1 MNPHAL
7 RLVPPPPPP
16 TEHTV
21 WTLTKDA
28 RQAEARVRAT
38 PFGPELRILIDGE
51 LWWSQV
57 VRPPDTSAVEAAAE
71 LKRLEFTAKGWALAA
86 VVPPGRQP

>member
-16 TEHTV
+16 REHAL
-21 WTLTKDA
+21 WTLVKEGH
-28 RQAEARVRAT
+28 RAEARIRET

-51 LWWSQV
+51 LWWSQA
-57 VRPPDTSAVEAAAE
+57 VRPPTVDAIESTAE
-71 LKRLEFTAKGWALAA
+71 LKRLEFAAKGWRDAEATS
-86 VVPPGRQP
+86 

>member
-16 TEHTV
+16 SEHPL
-21 WTLTKDA
+21 WTLTKA
-28 RQAEARVRAT
+28 EHQAEARVRAT

-57 VRPPDTSAVEAAAE
+57 FQPPTEDGMTAAADR
-71 LKRLEFTAKGWALAA
+71 KRDEFEAKGWA
-86 VVPPGRQP
+86 RS

>member
-16 TEHTV
+16 VEHRL
-21 WTLTKDA
+21 WTLAKAT

-38 PFGPELRILIDGE
+38 PFGPELRILVDGE
-51 LWWSQV
+51 LWWSQLFQ
-57 VRPPDTSAVEAAAE
+57 PATEDGMTAAAE
-71 LKRLEFTAKGWALAA
+71 RKREEFEAKGWGGL
-86 VVPPGRQP
+86 VS

>member
-16 TEHTV
+16 KEHTL
-21 WTLTKDA
+21 WTLTKEQRRVD
-28 RQAEARVRAT
+28 ARVRST

-51 LWWSQV
+51 LWWSQLFQ
-57 VRPPDTSAVEAAAE
+57 PATAPGMADAADRKRAE
-71 LKRLEFTAKGWALAA
+71 FEAKGWAA
-86 VVPPGRQP
+86 PGPRAI